1 MPYPSRTLSTTAVH
15 LSLHP
20 RSERFNMALALNP
33 RYIVEIQPNRS
44 GVSSL
49 SSTSTSFS
57 STAPTRH
64 LSHDVYLRRRLVVGL
79 AVCAVVVAACL
90 GFRTLASRG
99 DVTASVPAVTPLS
112 ANAQPISTTVNGVDV
127 SLAFVQGEGFYV
139 VQPGDTLWSI
149 ASSLTSGNIRNYV
162 HSLIEL
168 NGGASID
175 VGQRLVVPA

>member
-1 MPYPSRTLSTTAVH
+1 
-15 LSLHP
+15 
-20 RSERFNMALALNP
+20 MALALDP

-44 GVSSL
+44 GARSSL
-49 SSTSTSFS
+49 SSASMSSSTSM
-57 STAPTRH
+57 APTRH

-79 AVCAVVVAACL
+79 AVFGVVVAACL

-99 DVTASVPAVTPLS
+99 DETASIPTVTPLS
-112 ANAQPISTTVNGVDV
+112 ASAQPLSTTVNGVDV
-127 SLAFVQGEGFYV
+127 SLAFAQGDGFYI
-139 VQPGDTLWSI
+139 VQSGDTLWSI

-175 VGQRLVVPA
+175 VGQRLIVPSS

>member
-1 MPYPSRTLSTTAVH
+1 
-15 LSLHP
+15 
-20 RSERFNMALALNP
+20 MALALDP
-33 RYIVEIQPNRS
+33 RYIVEIQPRR
-44 GVSSL
+44 
-49 SSTSTSFS
+49 SSTSSSISNSSITSS
-57 STAPTRH
+57 SMAPTRH

-99 DVTASVPAVTPLS
+99 DENASIPTVTPLS
-112 ANAQPISTTVNGVDV
+112 ASAQPLNTTVNGVDV
-127 SLAFVQGEGFYV
+127 SLAFAQGDGFYV
-139 VQPGDTLWSI
+139 VQSGDTLWSI

-175 VGQRLVVPA
+175 VGQRLIVPSP

>member
-1 MPYPSRTLSTTAVH
+1 
-15 LSLHP
+15 
-20 RSERFNMALALNP
+20 MALALNP

-44 GVSSL
+44 GVSSSL
-49 SSTSTSFS
+49 SSTSGS
-57 STAPTRH
+57 SISGSSISGSSMAPTRH

-79 AVCAVVVAACL
+79 AVFGVVVAACL

-99 DVTASVPAVTPLS
+99 DVSASIPAVTPFS
-112 ANAQPISTTVNGVDV
+112 VNAQPITTTVNGVDV
-127 SLAFVQGEGFYV
+127 STAFVQGEGFYV
-139 VQPGDTLWSI
+139 VQQGDTLWSI

-175 VGQRLVVPA
+175 VGQRLIVPA

>member
-1 MPYPSRTLSTTAVH
+1 
-15 LSLHP
+15 
-20 RSERFNMALALNP
+20 MALALDP
-33 RYIVEIQPNRS
+33 RYIVEIQPRR
-44 GVSSL
+44 
-49 SSTSTSFS
+49 SSTSSSISNSSITSS
-57 STAPTRH
+57 SMAPTRH

-99 DVTASVPAVTPLS
+99 DETASIPTVTPLS
-112 ANAQPISTTVNGVDV
+112 ASAQPLNTTVNGVDV
-127 SLAFVQGEGFYV
+127 SLAFAQGDGFYV
-139 VQPGDTLWSI
+139 VQSGDTLWSI

-175 VGQRLVVPA
+175 VGQRLIVPSP

>member
-1 MPYPSRTLSTTAVH
+1 
-15 LSLHP
+15 
-20 RSERFNMALALNP
+20 MALALDP

-44 GVSSL
+44 GTRSNRSVNSSL
-49 SSTSTSFS
+49 S

-79 AVCAVVVAACL
+79 AVVGVVVAACL

-99 DVTASVPAVTPLS
+99 DETASIPTVTPLS
-112 ANAQPISTTVNGVDV
+112 ASVQPITTSVNGVDV
-127 SLAFVQGEGFYV
+127 SLAFAQGEGFYV

-149 ASSLTSGNIRNYV
+149 ASSLTSGNIRNFV

-175 VGQRLVVPA
+175 VGQRLIVPVS

>member
-1 MPYPSRTLSTTAVH
+1 
-15 LSLHP
+15 
-20 RSERFNMALALNP
+20 MALALDP

-44 GVSSL
+44 EARSNRSVNSSL
-49 SSTSTSFS
+49 S

-79 AVCAVVVAACL
+79 AVVGVVVAACL

-99 DVTASVPAVTPLS
+99 DETASIPTVTPLS
-112 ANAQPISTTVNGVDV
+112 ASVQPITTSVNGVDV
-127 SLAFVQGEGFYV
+127 SLAFAQGEGFYV

-149 ASSLTSGNIRNYV
+149 ASSLTSGNIRNFV

-175 VGQRLVVPA
+175 VGQRLIVPVS

>member
-1 MPYPSRTLSTTAVH
+1 
-15 LSLHP
+15 
-20 RSERFNMALALNP
+20 MALALDP

-44 GVSSL
+44 GARL
-49 SSTSTSFS
+49 SFS
-57 STAPTRH
+57 SPSISSMAPTRH

-99 DVTASVPAVTPLS
+99 DVTASVPAVTPFS
-112 ANAQPISTTVNGVDV
+112 ANAQPISASVNGVDV
-127 SLAFVQGEGFYV
+127 ALAFVQGEGFYI
-139 VQPGDTLWSI
+139 VQSGDTLWSI

-175 VGQRLVVPA
+175 VGQRLIVPAE

>member
-1 MPYPSRTLSTTAVH
+1 
-15 LSLHP
+15 
-20 RSERFNMALALNP
+20 MALALDP

-44 GVSSL
+44 GTRSNRSANSSV
-49 SSTSTSFS
+49 S

-79 AVCAVVVAACL
+79 AVVGVVVAACL

-99 DVTASVPAVTPLS
+99 DETASIPTVTPLS
-112 ANAQPISTTVNGVDV
+112 ASVQPITTSVNGVDV
-127 SLAFVQGEGFYV
+127 SLAFAQGEGFYV
-139 VQPGDTLWSI
+139 VQPGDTLWSL
-149 ASSLTSGNIRNYV
+149 ASSLPSRNIRNFV

-175 VGQRLVVPA
+175 VGQRLIVPHS

>member
-1 MPYPSRTLSTTAVH
+1 
-15 LSLHP
+15 
-20 RSERFNMALALNP
+20 MALALDP

-44 GVSSL
+44 GARS
-49 SSTSTSFS
+49 SFS
-57 STAPTRH
+57 STAPIHH

-79 AVCAVVVAACL
+79 AVAGVVVAACL

-99 DVTASVPAVTPLS
+99 DATASIPAVTPLS
-112 ANAQPISTTVNGVDV
+112 VSAQPITTTVNGVDV
-127 SLAFVQGEGFYV
+127 SLAFAQGEGFYV

-175 VGQRLVVPA
+175 VGQRLIVPNS